1 MALLTLSD
9 SHSGQRGGAQ
19 KFLLVNEPGL
29 YHLLLTSGKPEAK
42 PFRRWIMFD
51 VLPSIRENG
60 GYIMGQDAMDAD
72 DLSDAAQEVAQNVL
86 TARNRRIDDLRMQ
99 NRAQAALIRELEATA
114 NYCDAVLRSSDAVP
128 ITVIAKEY
136 GFSAQTL
143 NRYLYTRGVQYPCG
157 GTWVLYQRYAGRGYV
172 QPETTLHSSTHCRQ
186 HTRWTQK
193 GRAFLYKLLKEDGIL
208 PLNARIDVPMDIE
221 DFWLR

>member
-1 MALLTLSD
+1 
-9 SHSGQRGGAQ
+9 
-19 KFLLVNEPGL
+19 
-29 YHLLLTSGKPEAK
+29 
-42 PFRRWIMFD
+42 
-51 VLPSIRENG
+51 
-60 GYIMGQDAMDAD
+60 
-72 DLSDAAQEVAQNVL
+72 
-86 TARNRRIDDLRMQ
+86 MQ
-99 NRAQAALIRELEATA
+99 NRAQAALIRELEAKA

-157 GTWVLYQRYAGRGYV
+157 GTWVLYQRYAGRVYV
-172 QPETTLHSSTHCRQ
+172 QPETTMHSSTHCRQ